1 MQQIAHHIEAG
12 TVLDHVLSDYLA
24 GQLTEGTRRIYNC
37 DIRQVFGGVP
47 TWEDVTS
54 LRPEAVVMWRNEAW
68 NGGKGL
74 AATTINRKLTALK
87 TFYDHLIAR
96 GMLQFNPCNPKLV
109 RRIKEKKAPGAR
121 LGISKEELEALLAA
135 CHIGKNQRANVR
147 DYTIISLMYTCLLRR
162 SEVAAFRWKDLER
175 DGGRS
180 LIVLPLTKGGAN
192 DFVPVEQPVL
202 DQLNHYYMEMGGAST
217 WLAHFGRPIEECPV
231 FLALDNGHRGDPISG
246 HGLNEIV
253 QRRAKLAGLQ
263 PLSAH
268 ILRHTGITHLLMS
281 GCSIVDVQIM
291 ARHSDPK
298 QTMAYAMMLRRLENS
313 PGRTLA
319 QVVQAKRLRF

>member
-1 MQQIAHHIEAG
+1 MQLVDPYSQNGIS
-12 TVLDHVLSDYLA
+12 LDQVFSDYLA
-24 GQLTEGTRRIYNC
+24 GQLTDGTRRIYRG
-37 DIRQVFGGVP
+37 DIQQIFNGVP
-47 TWEDVTS
+47 TWDELSS
-54 LRPEAVVMWRNEAW
+54 LRPETIVMWRNEAW
-68 NGGKGL
+68 NNGKGL

-135 CHIGKNQRANVR
+135 CHVGRNRKANLR

-180 LIVLPLTKGGAN
+180 LLVLPLTKGGAN
-192 DFVPVEQPVL
+192 DFVPIEQPML
-202 DQLNHYYMEMGGAST
+202 DLLNRYYVEMGGAST
-217 WLAHFGRPIEECPV
+217 WLAHFGKSIDECPV

-253 QRRAKLAGLQ
+253 QRRAKLAGIQ
-263 PLSAH
+263 PISAH
-268 ILRHTGITHLLMS
+268 ILRHTGITHLLAS
-281 GCSIVDVQIM
+281 GCSMVDVQIM

-298 QTMAYAMMLRRLENS
+298 QTMAYAMILRRLENS
-313 PGRTLA
+313 PGRALA
-319 QVVQAKRLRF
+319 QVIRN